1 MSIDLIGGYRMQTDL
16 VQELAEDEMP
26 LFPLEV
32 VLFPGG
38 VLPLHIFEQRYRLM
52 IQYCLDNDRLF
63 GIVLIKKGTEVDEDA
78 EPYLVGTAVKIIE
91 VDRFEDGRMNLITL
105 GQHRFEIMKTRRDL
119 PYLVGQVKML
129 EEDDTEPLEDPEMRA
144 VRAIQ
149 LYRTYESLLAKLI
162 PQWKV
167 ADEIPTVPDHLSYQ
181 IATRLQIPLTDKQQL
196 LETLSVHQLLDREIE
211 LLERENR
218 RLKIS
223 LLARRSFEK
232 HDTNMSPW
240 KKASLN

>member
-1 MSIDLIGGYRMQTDL
+1 MQIDLI
-16 VQELAEDEMP
+16 QELAEDEMP

-52 IQYCLDNDRLF
+52 IQYCLDHDRLF
-63 GIVLIKKGTEVDEDA
+63 GIVLIKKGREVGEDA

-91 VDRFEDGRMNLITL
+91 ADQLEDGRMNLITL
-105 GQHRFEIMKTRRDL
+105 GQHRFEIMKVRRDL
-119 PYLVGQVKML
+119 PYLVGQVKVL
-129 EEDDTEPLEDPEMRA
+129 EVDDTETPEDAEMRV
-144 VRAIQ
+144 VRTIQ
-149 LYRTYESLLAKLI
+149 LYRTYESLLAELV
-162 PQWKV
+162 PQWKSV
-167 ADEIPTVPDHLSYQ
+167 EEIPTTPDHLSYQ
-181 IATRLQIPLTDKQQL
+181 IATRLQIPLTDKQRL
-196 LETLSVHQLLDREIE
+196 IETLSIHQLLGREIE

-232 HDTNMSPW
+232 HDTNIPPW
-240 KKASLN
+240 KNASLN

>member
-1 MSIDLIGGYRMQTDL
+1 MQTEL
-16 VQELAEDEMP
+16 IQELAEDEMP

-63 GIVLIKKGTEVDEDA
+63 GIVLIKRGREVGEHA

-91 VDRFEDGRMNLITL
+91 VDRLEDGRMNLITL
-105 GQHRFEIMKTRRDL
+105 GQHRFEIMEIRREL
-119 PYLVGQVKML
+119 PYLVGQFRVL
-129 EEDDTEPLEDPEMRA
+129 EGDDTETPEDAETRV

-149 LYRTYESLLAKLI
+149 LYRAYESLLAELV
-162 PQWKV
+162 PQWKAV
-167 ADEIPTVPDHLSYQ
+167 EEIPTTPDHLSYQ

-196 LETLSVHQLLDREIE
+196 IETLSIHQLLGREIE

-223 LLARRSFEK
+223 LVARRSFER
-232 HDTNMSPW
+232 HDTNISPW
-240 KKASLN
+240 KNASLN

>member
-1 MSIDLIGGYRMQTDL
+1 MSITQIGGYHMETDL
-16 VQELAEDEMP
+16 IQELAEDEMP

-63 GIVLIKKGTEVDEDA
+63 GIVLIKRGREVGGHA
-78 EPYLVGTAVKIIE
+78 QPYLVGTAVKIIE
-91 VDRFEDGRMNLITL
+91 VDWLEDGRMNLITL
-105 GQHRFEIMKTRRDL
+105 GQHRFKIMKIRRDL
-119 PYLVGQVKML
+119 PYLVGQVRML
-129 EEDDTEPLEDPEMRA
+129 ETEDTEPPEDAEMPA
-144 VRAIQ
+144 VQAIQ
-149 LYRTYESLLAKLI
+149 LYRTYESLLAELI
-162 PQWKV
+162 PQWKPV
-167 ADEIPTVPDHLSYQ
+167 EEIPTASDHLSYQ

-196 LETLSVHQLLDREIE
+196 IETLSIHRLLGREVE
-211 LLERENR
+211 LLQRENR

-232 HDTNMSPW
+232 HDTNISPW
-240 KKASLN
+240 KNASLN

>member
-1 MSIDLIGGYRMQTDL
+1 MQTDL

-26 LFPLEV
+26 LFPLEI

-63 GIVLIKKGTEVDEDA
+63 GIVLIKKGREVGDYA

-91 VDRFEDGRMNLITL
+91 VDQFEDGRMNLVTL

-119 PYLVGQVKML
+119 PYLVGQVRVL
-129 EEDDTEPLEDPEMRA
+129 EEDSTEPLEDSEMRA

-149 LYRTYESLLAKLI
+149 LYRTYESLLAELV

-167 ADEIPTVPDHLSYQ
+167 VEEIPTAPDHLSYQ

-196 LETLSVHQLLDREIE
+196 LETLSIHQLLDREIE

-223 LLARRSFEK
+223 LLARRSFER
-232 HDTNMSPW
+232 HDTNTSPW
-240 KKASLN
+240 NKASLN

>member
-1 MSIDLIGGYRMQTDL
+1 MSINQIGDYCMQTDL
-16 VQELAEDEMP
+16 IQELAENEMP

-63 GIVLIKKGTEVDEDA
+63 GIVLIKKGREVGEHA

-91 VDRFEDGRMNLITL
+91 VDQLEDGRMNLITL
-105 GQHRFEIMKTRRDL
+105 GQHRFEITKIRRNL
-119 PYLVGQVKML
+119 PYLVGQVRVF
-129 EEDDTEPLEDPEMRA
+129 EAEDTEPPEDSEMHG

-149 LYRTYESLLAKLI
+149 LYRTYESLLAELI

-167 ADEIPTVPDHLSYQ
+167 VEEIPTTPDHLSYQ

-196 LETLSVHQLLDREIE
+196 IETVSIHQLLDREIE

-223 LLARRSFEK
+223 LIARRSFEK
-232 HDTNMSPW
+232 HDTNISPW
-240 KKASLN
+240 KNASLN

>member
-1 MSIDLIGGYRMQTDL
+1 MQADL

-26 LFPLEV
+26 LFPLEI

-63 GIVLIKKGTEVDEDA
+63 GIVLIKRGREVGEHA

-91 VDRFEDGRMNLITL
+91 VDRLEDGRMNLITL
-105 GQHRFEIMKTRRDL
+105 GQHRFKIMKIRRNL
-119 PYLVGQVKML
+119 PYLVGRVTVFDTDDA
-129 EEDDTEPLEDPEMRA
+129 EPFEDSEMCG

-149 LYRTYESLLAKLI
+149 LYRTYESLLAELI
-162 PQWKV
+162 PEWKPV
-167 ADEIPTVPDHLSYQ
+167 EEIPTDPDHLSYQ

-196 LETLSVHQLLDREIE
+196 IETLSIRQLLGREVE

-232 HDTNMSPW
+232 HDTNVSPW
-240 KKASLN
+240 KNASLN

>member
-129 EEDDTEPLEDPEMRA
+129 EEDDTEPLEDSEMRA

-162 PQWKV
+162 PQWKIV
-167 ADEIPTVPDHLSYQ
+167 DEIPTVPDHLSYQ

>member
-1 MSIDLIGGYRMQTDL
+1 MSINHIGGYRMQTDL
-16 VQELAEDEMP
+16 IQELAEDEMP

-32 VLFPGG
+32 VLFPGS

-63 GIVLIKKGTEVDEDA
+63 GVVLIKRGREVGEHA

-91 VDRFEDGRMNLITL
+91 VDRFEDGQMNLITL
-105 GQHRFEIMKTRRDL
+105 GQHRFEIMKIRRDL
-119 PYLVGQVKML
+119 PYLVGQIRVL
-129 EEDDTEPLEDPEMRA
+129 EADDTESLEDAESRA

-149 LYRTYESLLAKLI
+149 LYRTYESLLAELI
-162 PQWKV
+162 PQWKPV
-167 ADEIPTVPDHLSYQ
+167 EEIPTAPDHLSYQ

-196 LETLSVHQLLDREIE
+196 IETLSIYQLLDQEIE
-211 LLERENR
+211 LLKRENR

-232 HDTNMSPW
+232 HDTNISPW
-240 KKASLN
+240 KNASLN

>member
-1 MSIDLIGGYRMQTDL
+1 MSINKIGDYRMQTDL

-63 GIVLIKKGTEVDEDA
+63 GIVLIKKGQEVGEHA
-78 EPYLVGTAVKIIE
+78 EPYLIGTAVKIIE

-105 GQHRFEIMKTRRDL
+105 GQHRFKIMKVRRDL
-119 PYLVGQVKML
+119 PYLVGEVRVL
-129 EEDDTEPLEDPEMRA
+129 DEDDAESVEASEERA
-144 VRAIQ
+144 IRAIQ
-149 LYRTYESLLAKLI
+149 LYRTYESLLAKLV
-162 PQWKV
+162 PEWKI
-167 ADEIPTVPDHLSYQ
+167 AEEIPTAPDHLSYQ

-196 LETLSVHQLLDREIE
+196 IETLSIHQLLEREIE

-232 HDTNMSPW
+232 HDTNISPW
-240 KKASLN
+240 KNASLN

>member
-1 MSIDLIGGYRMQTDL
+1 MQTDL

-26 LFPLEV
+26 LFPLEI

-63 GIVLIKKGTEVDEDA
+63 GIVLIKKGREVGDYA

-91 VDRFEDGRMNLITL
+91 VDQFEDGRMNLVTL

-119 PYLVGQVKML
+119 PYLVGQVRVL
-129 EEDDTEPLEDPEMRA
+129 EEDSTEPLEDSEMRA

-149 LYRTYESLLAKLI
+149 LYRTYESLLAELV

-167 ADEIPTVPDHLSYQ
+167 VEEIPTAPDHLSYQ

-196 LETLSVHQLLDREIE
+196 LETLSIHQLLDREIE

-223 LLARRSFEK
+223 LLARRSFER
-232 HDTNMSPW
+232 HDTNTPPW
-240 KKASLN
+240 NKASLN

>member
-1 MSIDLIGGYRMQTDL
+1 MQTDL

-26 LFPLEV
+26 LFPLEI

-52 IQYCLDNDRLF
+52 IQYCLDNDCLF
-63 GIVLIKKGTEVDEDA
+63 GIVLIKKGREVGDYA
-78 EPYLVGTAVKIIE
+78 EPYPVGTAVKIIE

-119 PYLVGQVKML
+119 PYLVGQVRAL
-129 EEDDTEPLEDPEMRA
+129 EEDSTEPLEDSEMRA
-144 VRAIQ
+144 VQAIQ
-149 LYRTYESLLAKLI
+149 LYRTYESLLAELV

-167 ADEIPTVPDHLSYQ
+167 VEEIPTAPDHLSYQ

-196 LETLSVHQLLDREIE
+196 LETLAIHQLLDREIE

-223 LLARRSFEK
+223 LIARRSFEK
-232 HDTNMSPW
+232 HDTNISPW

>member
-1 MSIDLIGGYRMQTDL
+1 MQTDL

-26 LFPLEV
+26 LFPLEI

-52 IQYCLDNDRLF
+52 VQYCLDNDRLF
-63 GIVLIKKGTEVDEDA
+63 GIVLIKRGREVGEHA

-91 VDRFEDGRMNLITL
+91 VDRLEDGRMNLIAL
-105 GQHRFEIMKTRRDL
+105 GQHRFEIVKTRRDL
-119 PYLVGQVKML
+119 PYLVGQVRVL
-129 EEDDTEPLEDPEMRA
+129 EEDSTEPLEDSEMRA

-149 LYRTYESLLAKLI
+149 LYRTYESLLAELV

-167 ADEIPTVPDHLSYQ
+167 VEEIPTAPDHLSYQ
-181 IATRLQIPLTDKQQL
+181 IATRLQIPLADKQQL
-196 LETLSVHQLLDREIE
+196 LETLSIHQLLDREIE

-218 RLKIS
+218 RLRIS
-223 LLARRSFEK
+223 LLARRSFER
-232 HDTNMSPW
+232 HDTNISPW

>member
-1 MSIDLIGGYRMQTDL
+1 MQTDAI
-16 VQELAEDEMP
+16 QELAEDEMP

-52 IQYCLDNDRLF
+52 IQYCLDNNRLF
-63 GIVLIKKGTEVDEDA
+63 GIVLIKRGDEVGEHA
-78 EPYLVGTAVKIIE
+78 EPYLVGTAVKILE
-91 VDRFEDGRMNLITL
+91 VDRLEDGRMNLITL
-105 GQHRFEIMKTRRDL
+105 GQHRFEIMKIRRDL
-119 PYLVGQVKML
+119 PYLVGQVRAL
-129 EEDDTEPLEDPEMRA
+129 EIDDTETSEDAETRV

-149 LYRTYESLLAKLI
+149 LYRTYESLLADLV
-162 PQWKV
+162 PEWKTV
-167 ADEIPTVPDHLSYQ
+167 DEIPTIPDHLSYQ

-196 LETLSVHQLLDREIE
+196 IETLSIHQLLDREIE
-211 LLERENR
+211 LLERENK

-232 HDTNMSPW
+232 HDTNISPW
-240 KKASLN
+240 KNAFLN

>member
-1 MSIDLIGGYRMQTDL
+1 MQTDL
-16 VQELAEDEMP
+16 IQELAEDEMP

-63 GIVLIKKGTEVDEDA
+63 GIVLIKKGREAGEHA

-91 VDRFEDGRMNLITL
+91 VDRLEDGRMNLITL
-105 GQHRFEIMKTRRDL
+105 GQHRFKIMKIRRNL
-119 PYLVGQVKML
+119 PYLVGQVKAFDT
-129 EEDDTEPLEDPEMRA
+129 EDTEPFEDSEIRR

-149 LYRTYESLLAKLI
+149 LYRTYESLLAELI
-162 PQWKV
+162 PEWKPV
-167 ADEIPTVPDHLSYQ
+167 EEIPTAPDHLSYQ
-181 IATRLQIPLTDKQQL
+181 IATRLQISLTDKQRL
-196 LETLSVHQLLDREIE
+196 IETLFIHQLLDLEIE

-232 HDTNMSPW
+232 HDTNISPW
-240 KKASLN
+240 KNASLN

>member
-1 MSIDLIGGYRMQTDL
+1 MSISNIGGYRMQTDL
-16 VQELAEDEMP
+16 IQELAEDEMP
-26 LFPLEV
+26 LFPLEI

-63 GIVLIKKGTEVDEDA
+63 GIVLIKRGREVGEHA

-91 VDRFEDGRMNLITL
+91 IDRFEDGRMNLITL
-105 GQHRFEIMKTRRDL
+105 GQHRFEIMKIRRDL
-119 PYLVGQVKML
+119 PYLVGQVRAL
-129 EEDDTEPLEDPEMRA
+129 EADDTEPLEDSEMDI

-149 LYRTYESLLAKLI
+149 LYRAYESLLAELV
-162 PQWKV
+162 PQWKAV
-167 ADEIPTVPDHLSYQ
+167 EEIPTVPDHLSYQ

-196 LETLSVHQLLDREIE
+196 IETLSIHQLLGREIE

-232 HDTNMSPW
+232 HDTNILPW
-240 KKASLN
+240 KNASLN